1 MTGNEL
7 RQTLRN
13 GNRVYGTLIVST
25 SPSWID
31 IVGQLNLDFVF
42 IDTEHIAVDLQQL
55 SWMCHAYMGKGVVPL
70 VRISSPDPYEA
81 CRVLDSGAKGIISPY
96 TETPEEVQ
104 QLRGA
109 VKTRPLKGKR
119 LDNYLNG
126 SEELEPELARYIKT
140 LNENHVLI
148 VNIESHPAMENLD
161 EILAVPGLDGVL
173 IGPHDLTCS
182 LGIPEQYDHPQFLEA
197 VEEIIAKAREAGVG
211 AGVHAFYVDG
221 IHQEIAWGETGAN
234 LMVHSGDINRFS
246 KIMGR
251 EISELRQALG
261 EKVKAKDVSVNI

>member
-7 RQTLRN
+7 RETLKN
-13 GNRVYGTLIVST
+13 GSRVYGTLIVST
-25 SPSWID
+25 SPRWLD
-31 IVGQLNLDFVF
+31 IVKQLNMDFVF
-42 IDTEHIAVDLQQL
+42 IDTEHIAVDRQQL

-109 VKTRPLKGKR
+109 VKTRPLKGER
-119 LDNYLNG
+119 LENYLNG
-126 SEELEPELARYIKT
+126 SEDLEPELARYIEKH
-140 LNENHVLI
+140 NENHVLI
-148 VNIESHPAMENLD
+148 VNIESRPAMENLD
-161 EILAVPGLDGVL
+161 GILAVPGLDGVL

-182 LGIPEQYDHPQFLEA
+182 LGIPEQYDHPQFLDA
-197 VEEIIAKAREAGVG
+197 VEEIVSKAREAGVG

-221 IHQEIAWGETGAN
+221 IEQEITWGETGAN

-246 KIMGR
+246 KIIGR
-251 EISELRQALG
+251 EIFELREALG
-261 EKVKAKDVSVNI
+261 DEAKAEEVSVNI